1 MRIPGRG
8 GLDVSL
14 QARLGDRLDGVR
26 AYMEWYPYVCL
37 EQQLSKAVAL
47 RDAAGWERWMEKLPA
62 YLDRNGLLKYFA
74 SDCDRRRRHADRIRA
89 RDRERSRL

>member
-8 GLDVSL
+8 GIDVSL

-26 AYMEWYPYVCL
+26 AYMERYPYVCL

-47 RDAAGWERWMEKLPA
+47 RDAAGVERVGW
-62 YLDRNGLLKYFA
+62 RG
-74 SDCDRRRRHADRIRA
+74 CRRT
-89 RDRERSRL
+89 STGTVC